1 MVEGCGMADINGY
14 YRRDGRFGG
23 TYKYT
28 KRTWFQK
35 KELVDLVL
43 HHRVRTVQRQ
53 RYAFDRKKESLK
65 SLNTVEVTRQVT
77 QSSYVLCMFHLIY

>member
-43 HHRVRTVQRQ
+43 HHRVRTVQLQ
-53 RYAFDRKKESLK
+53 RYAFDRKKGSLK
-65 SLNTVEVTRQVT
+65 SFMDTAEVRQVT
-77 QSSYVLCMFHLIY
+77 QS

>member
-43 HHRVRTVQRQ
+43 HHRVRTVQQQ
-53 RYAFDRKKESLK
+53 RYAFDRKKKSLK
-65 SLNTVEVTRQVT
+65 GFMHTVEVRQVT
-77 QSSYVLCMFHLIY
+77 QSHSMFLFH

>member
-53 RYAFDRKKESLK
+53 RYAFDRKEKSLK
-65 SLNTVEVTRQVT
+65 SFMDAVCCGSEASHAIIICAL
-77 QSSYVLCMFHLIY
+77 FH

>member
-28 KRTWFQK
+28 KRTWFHK

-53 RYAFDRKKESLK
+53 RYAFNRKEKSLK
-65 SLNTVEVTRQVT
+65 SFMDTVEVRQVT
-77 QSSYVLCMFHLIY
+77 QS

>member
-53 RYAFDRKKESLK
+53 RYVFDRKKESLK
-65 SLNTVEVTRQVT
+65 SFMDTVEVRQVT
-77 QSSYVLCMFHLIY
+77 QS